1 MVTRGKHK
9 SRCPKGPHVNR
20 DRTHLKKN
28 KTNVHNELNT
38 RTPKAYIYSKRTA
51 ESPKLYNNASQ

>member
-20 DRTHLKKN
+20 DRTQFKKN

-38 RTPKAYIYSKRTA
+38 NIPKTYIYSKRTA
-51 ESPKLYNNASQ
+51 ESP